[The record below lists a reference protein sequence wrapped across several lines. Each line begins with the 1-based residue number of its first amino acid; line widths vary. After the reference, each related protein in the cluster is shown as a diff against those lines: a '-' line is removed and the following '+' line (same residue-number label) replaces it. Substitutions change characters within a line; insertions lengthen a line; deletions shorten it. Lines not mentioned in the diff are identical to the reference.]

1 MRNLIGSLVCWP
13 SRANASPVLLFA
25 CAILAGGAAVL
36 HPDLSRGAEFGTGP
50 WVKGYTDIF
59 GGILPPV
66 PGFYMRTDAYHYEGD
81 ANRTIFNGFVQLGI
95 EEDYTATIAALTYVT
110 PWKILGGTYALAVA
124 PSMVAMDVDVGIG
137 IPKFTGPFGFRT
149 FGPFNFRTGDTELA
163 LGDTAFAPLVLGWNA
178 GNFHWNFAA
187 FGFAP
192 TGDYSKR
199 QLANTSLNHWAI
211 MPRLAATYYDPK
223 TGWQVNGA
231 AVYSVNWE
239 NPATDY
245 ETGNI
250 LNLEGAIVKNF
261 GRWGVGAV
269 GYAMIQTTGD
279 SGAGARLGSFESR
292 VSGVGPIVSYV
303 LGNPANGLTFIG
315 KYYQEFDAKNTFEG
329 HVLDVAV
336 TAKF

>member
-1 MRNLIGSLVCWP
+1 MRAVIGLFNSWLSCATQ
-13 SRANASPVLLFA
+13 SRVLLSA
-25 CAILAGGAAVL
+25 SAILGGIALFAP
-36 HPDLSRGAEFGTGP
+36 HSSHAAEFGTGP

-66 PGFYMRTDAYHYEGD
+66 PGFYFRTDAYHYNGD
-81 ANRTIFNGFVQLGI
+81 AERTIFNGFAQVGV

-110 PWKILGGTYALAVA
+110 PWKILGGTYAVAVV

-137 IPKFTGPFGFRT
+137 IPQFTGPLGLRT
-149 FGPFNFRTGDTELA
+149 FGPFNFKTGDTNLSP
-163 LGDTAFAPLVLGWNA
+163 GDTAFAPLVLGWNA
-178 GNFHWNFAA
+178 GNFHWNVGV

-192 TGDYSKR
+192 TGDYSTR
-199 QLANTSLNHWAI
+199 QLANTSLNHWAVMNRI
-211 MPRLAATYYDPK
+211 AGTYFDPK

-231 AVYSVNWE
+231 AIYSVNWE

-250 LNLEGAIVKNF
+250 LNLEGVIAKNF
-261 GRWGVGAV
+261 GRLGVGV
-269 GYAMIQTTGD
+269 TGYAMIQTTGD

-292 VSGVGPIVSYV
+292 VFSAGPIVSYTI
-303 LGNPANGLTFIG
+303 GNPANGLTFIG

-329 HVLDVAV
+329 NTFDFAF

>member
-1 MRNLIGSLVCWP
+1 
-13 SRANASPVLLFA
+13 
-25 CAILAGGAAVL
+25 
-36 HPDLSRGAEFGTGP
+36 
-50 WVKGYTDIF
+50 
-59 GGILPPV
+59 
-66 PGFYMRTDAYHYEGD
+66 
-81 ANRTIFNGFVQLGI
+81 
-95 EEDYTATIAALTYVT
+95 
-110 PWKILGGTYALAVA
+110 
-124 PSMVAMDVDVGIG
+124 MVAMDVDVGIG
-137 IPKFTGPFGFRT
+137 IPAFTGPLGLRT
-149 FGPFNFRTGDTELA
+149 FGPFNFRTGDTNLA

-178 GNFHWNFAA
+178 GNFHWNVGV

-199 QLANTSLNHWAI
+199 QLANTSLNHWAVMNRI
-211 MPRLAATYYDPK
+211 AATYFDPK

-231 AVYSVNWE
+231 AIYSVNWE

-250 LNLEGAIVKNF
+250 LNLDGAITKNF

-279 SGAGARLGSFESR
+279 SGSGARLGSFESR
-292 VSGVGPIVSYV
+292 VFGAGPIVTYM
-303 LGNPANGLTFIG
+303 LGDPRNPLTFIA

-329 HVLDVAV
+329 HTFDLAV